1 MAGLVGTTG
10 MLAEASGTGAVLD
23 VADIPRPTGVAVGEW
38 VTAFPGFAMITAD
51 DPGRAVPDA
60 GPAIS
65 ARCGQLTST
74 PGVGLRWPDGTITT
88 AVRST
93 VTGLG
98 KA

>member
-10 MLAEASGTGAVLD
+10 MLAEACGTGAVLD
-23 VADIPRPTGVAVGEW
+23 MAAIPRPSEVAMGEW

-51 DPGRAVPDA
+51 TPGREVPDA
-60 GPAIS
+60 GPATS
-65 ARCGQLTST
+65 ALCGQLIKGR
-74 PGVGLRWPDGTITT
+74 GVSLRWPDGTITQ
-88 AVRST
+88 AVQGT